1 MSTAQ
6 PIAVIG
12 AGISGLTAAR
22 QLAGAAPV
30 TVFEKARGVGGRTST
45 RRAAPWAFDHGAQ
58 YVTVR
63 DADFAARVAAWE
75 AAGLLV
81 RWPERIVDLEAG
93 RTAPRASEHARY
105 VPVPG
110 MNALCKHLA
119 EGLDVRAGTRI
130 QRVERENDA
139 WRLVDTGGTEHG
151 PFETVLVSAPPR
163 QAADLLAPAP
173 ALQQAAAS
181 IRMAPCWAVMLA
193 FDEPLGLAFDAAK
206 VRRSPLAWI
215 ARNSTKPDRPPGGGE
230 AWLLHASAA
239 WSDAH
244 VDDEGADVIAA
255 LLAAFAEATRARV
268 PTPVHSAAHRWLYA
282 QTGEPLGAPCLWD
295 GERRLGVCGDW
306 LLGDRVEAAWL
317 SGRALA
323 HAVGTSRSA

>member
-1 MSTAQ
+1 MNAAQ

-22 QLAGAAPV
+22 QLARAAPV
-30 TVFEKARGVGGRTST
+30 TIFEKARGVGGRTST
-45 RRAAPWAFDHGAQ
+45 RRQAPWAFDHGAQ

-63 DADFAARVAAWE
+63 DADFAERVSAWE
-75 AAGLLV
+75 AAGLLA
-81 RWPERIVDLEAG
+81 RWPERMVDLEAG
-93 RTAPRASEHARY
+93 RTAPRTSEHARY

-110 MNALCKHLA
+110 MSALCKHLA

-130 QRVERENDA
+130 QRVERDNGA
-139 WRLVDTGGTEHG
+139 WRLVDTSGVRHG
-151 PFETVLVSAPPR
+151 PFATVLVSAPPV

-173 ALQQAAAS
+173 ALQEAAAS

-193 FDEPLGLAFDAAK
+193 FEEPLGLDYDAAK
-206 VRRSPLAWI
+206 VRRSPLAWM
-215 ARNSTKPDRPPGGGE
+215 ARNSAKPGRSHGE
-230 AWLLHASAA
+230 GEGWLLHASPA
-239 WSDAH
+239 WSAAH

-255 LLAAFAEATRARV
+255 LLAALAEATRTRV
-268 PTPVHSAAHRWLYA
+268 PTPAHGAAHRWLYA

-295 GERRLGVCGDW
+295 AERRIGVCGDW

-323 HAVGTSRSA
+323 RAVGA